1 MESLITPCIASAI
14 ISFILMTFTSN
25 IGLTLIAATAAGYA
39 AYVVQERIKTIQ
51 SLD

>member
-14 ISFILMTFTSN
+14 ISFILMTFTGN
-25 IGLTLIAATAAGYA
+25 IWLTLIAARYA